1 MKREFSWSYQRYK
14 TFQHCKRAYYLS
26 YYKAWNGWK
35 NTEPEE
41 TQKLYILKNIKS
53 IKTIFHDILINTLKN
68 LIIKNQL
75 NIKKL
80 NSLFLKEISIL
91 LKEIKFNNNKQ
102 INKHLLIEEIIFKQ
116 QNSNTIYNNAND
128 FIHSFSELIPYSS
141 LWEKLKKMNILN
153 MNLLD
158 NPIYFFNNC
167 IKIWTQI
174 DFLFRDK
181 SVIKGININL
191 TENYLSE
198 HWNFQ
203 SGLNKLFI
211 SQKFP
216 LNSYSKIDIETH
228 FINNKSALGVNTCK
242 NLKEI
247 QDLIDK
253 SIFQMLEITELE
265 LNINIKNFPK
275 NENIKDCK
283 QCIYKYVCKAEKFPE
298 ESSIFKTLLPKK

>member
-14 TFQHCKRAYYLS
+14 TFKYCKRAYYLN

-35 NTEPEE
+35 NTESEE
-41 TQKLYILKNIKS
+41 KQKLYLLKNIRS
-53 IKTIFHDILINTLKN
+53 INTIFHSILINSLKD

-75 NIKKL
+75 NITKL
-80 NSLFLKEISIL
+80 NSLFLKKISIL
-91 LKEIKFNNNKQ
+91 LKEIQFNNHKQ
-102 INKHLLIEEIIFKQ
+102 INKNLLIEEIIFHR
-116 QNSNTIYNNAND
+116 QNSNEIYKNASN
-128 FIHSFSELIPYSS
+128 FIHSFCELIPYSS
-141 LWEKLKKMNILN
+141 LWGKLKRINILN
-153 MNLLD
+153 MHILD

-167 IKIWTQI
+167 IKIWTHL
-174 DFLFRDK
+174 DFLFRDQ

-191 TENYLSE
+191 SEDYLSE

-216 LNSYSKIDIETH
+216 QNSYSAIDIETH

-247 QDLIDK
+247 QELIDK

-275 NENIKDCK
+275 SKNIKNCK
-283 QCIYKYVCKAEKFPE
+283 QCIYKTVCKAELYPE
-298 ESSIFKTLLPKK
+298 ESSILAEILPQ